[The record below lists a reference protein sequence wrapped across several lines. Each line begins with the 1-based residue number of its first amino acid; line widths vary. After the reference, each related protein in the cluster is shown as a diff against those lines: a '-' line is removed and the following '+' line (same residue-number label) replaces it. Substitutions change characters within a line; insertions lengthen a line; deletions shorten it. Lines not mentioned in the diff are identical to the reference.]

1 MSAAKFDFSMDQG
14 SSFKLAFVY
23 KDADLNVVDLTDWCA
38 RLVWKTNKGDV
49 STFESG
55 NNDQNYKFTI
65 DGPNGKVQLLIPSD
79 VTNAYDFTV
88 AQYDLELQSPDDF
101 YTTGG
106 KYTVRVMYGVIT
118 LVKRESKT
126 TTALDCIP

>member
-38 RLVWKTNKGDV
+38 RLVWKTNKGDI

-55 NNDQNYKFTI
+55 NDDQNYKFTI

>member
-23 KDADLNVVDLTDWCA
+23 KDADLNIVDLTDWCA

-49 STFESG
+49 NTFESG
-55 NNDQNYKFTI
+55 NNDENYKFTI
-65 DGPNGKVQLLIPSD
+65 DGPNGKVELLIPSD
-79 VTNAYDFTV
+79 ITNSYDFTV

-101 YTTGG
+101 YTSGG
-106 KYTVRVMYGVIT
+106 KYTVRVMYGLIT
-118 LVKRESKT
+118 LAKRESKT

>member
-38 RLVWKTNKGDV
+38 RLVWKTNKGDI

-55 NNDQNYKFTI
+55 NDDQNYKFTI

-101 YTTGG
+101 YASGG

>member
-38 RLVWKTNKGDV
+38 RLVWKTNKGDI

-55 NNDQNYKFTI
+55 NNNQNYKFTI
-65 DGPNGKVQLLIPSD
+65 DGPNGKVELLIPSD
-79 VTNAYDFTV
+79 VTNAYDFTL

-118 LVKRESKT
+118 LAKRESKT

>member
-14 SSFKLAFVY
+14 SSFRLAFVY

-101 YTTGG
+101 YASGG

>member
-55 NNDQNYKFTI
+55 NDDQNYKFTI